1 MLSKEMSPS
10 DGTQPVRYVIDQ
22 VRGLI
27 PWPGATAELGGTQ
40 FKIFRVED
48 AGKTTGRAPGT
59 VLALTKQGLEVA
71 CGQGGVALVR
81 ELQAQGGKRMAAPD
95 YFRGHP
101 IQID

>member
-1 MLSKEMSPS
+1 MTGPS
-10 DGTQPVRYVIDQ
+10 RC
-22 VRGLI
+22 
-27 PWPGATAELGGTQ
+27 ATSSTRSAELGGTQ
-40 FKIFRVED
+40 FKICRVED